1 METPQREDLHCLGYF
16 SKLHGYKGE
25 LTATLDTSNI
35 KDYEN
40 LQHIFV
46 DMRGQLIPF
55 FIELIEY
62 KTNATAKVKLEGID
76 SEEKA
81 KTLVKCSIFIQPD
94 DLSETDS
101 DKVALRS
108 LEGFKVVDEEKGEIG
123 KVLRI
128 EELNNNPL
136 MVIIAG
142 KKEILLPLNQDFF
155 KKIDRRKKIVEIAAP
170 GGLIDFYLEQ

>member
-16 SKLHGYKGE
+16 SRLHGYKGE
-25 LTATLDTSNI
+25 LTANLDTPDI
-35 KDYEN
+35 KDYED
-40 LQHIFV
+40 LKHIFV
-46 DMRGQLIPF
+46 DIRGQLIPF

-62 KTNATAKVKLEGID
+62 KTNTTAKVKLEGID

-81 KTLVKCSIFIQPD
+81 KQLVKCSIYIQPE
-94 DLSETDS
+94 DLSETDH

-108 LEGFKVVDEEKGEIG
+108 LEGFQVMDEEKGNIG

-136 MVIIAG
+136 MVIMFG
-142 KKEILLPLNQDFF
+142 KKEILLPLHEDFF
-155 KKIDRRKKIVEIAAP
+155 RKIDRKKKVVEIAAP
-170 GGLIDFYLEQ
+170 PGLIDFYLEQ